1 MAISVEIVCS
11 VLFGWLGPARRKRFM
26 IARVNRSVKDGS
38 MGLIFQAQL
47 LCPVSQCWREF
58 ESIKMQ
64 MTGETIETTII
75 RIGVLQ

>member
-1 MAISVEIVCS
+1 
-11 VLFGWLGPARRKRFM
+11 M

-64 MTGETIETTII
+64 MMRATIETPII
-75 RIGVLQ
+75 HIGVFSEN